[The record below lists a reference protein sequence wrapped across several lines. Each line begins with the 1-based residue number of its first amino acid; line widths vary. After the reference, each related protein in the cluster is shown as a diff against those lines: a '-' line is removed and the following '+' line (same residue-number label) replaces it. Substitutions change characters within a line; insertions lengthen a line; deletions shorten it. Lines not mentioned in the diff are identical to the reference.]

1 MKEICVF
8 CGSSTGKGEL
18 YRASAKKLAL
28 LMAKKEMNLVFGGS
42 SIGLMRILADVM
54 IEKGRKVTGIM
65 PEMLIRKEILHEG
78 VSKII
83 RTDSM
88 HERKLLMG
96 ELSDAF
102 IALPGGF
109 GTLDEISE
117 VLTWN
122 QLEINNKPIALL
134 NVDGYYDNLMAFLDR
149 AVQDG
154 FLRAEH
160 RANIIVESDEEKLL
174 EALKNFERIEVDS
187 KWVDELKEQVRT

>member
-1 MKEICVF
+1 MKNICVF
-8 CGSSTGKGEL
+8 CGSSTGNKEI
-18 YRASAKKLAL
+18 YKESARKLAAHL
-28 LMAKKEMNLVFGGS
+28 AEMEMDLVYGGS
-42 SIGLMRILADVM
+42 NIGLMRILADIM
-54 IEKGRKVTGIM
+54 IDQNRKVIGIM
-65 PEMLIRKEILHEG
+65 PEMLISKEILHEG
-78 VSKII
+78 ISEII

-122 QLEINNKPIALL
+122 QLGINEKPIGLL
-134 NVDGYYDNLMAFLDR
+134 NINGFYDSLIAFLDR
-149 AVQDG
+149 AVEDG

-160 RANIIVESDEEKLL
+160 RSNIIVESNEKDLIKALL
-174 EALKNFERIEVDS
+174 NFEKTEVDS
-187 KWVDELKEQVRT
+187 KWVDELKEQDAR

>member
-1 MKEICVF
+1 MNEICVF

-65 PEMLIRKEILHEG
+65 PEMLISKEILHEG

-134 NVDGYYDNLMAFLDR
+134 NVDGYYDSLMAFLDR

-174 EALKNFERIEVDS
+174 EALENFKRIEVDS

>member
-1 MKEICVF
+1 MKNICVF
-8 CGSSTGKGEL
+8 CGSSTGNKEIYKESARRL
-18 YRASAKKLAL
+18 ASHLA
-28 LMAKKEMNLVFGGS
+28 EMEMDLVYGGS
-42 SIGLMRILADVM
+42 NIGLMRILADIM
-54 IEKGRKVTGIM
+54 IDQNRNVIGIM
-65 PEMLIRKEILHEG
+65 PEMLISKEILHEG
-78 VSKII
+78 ISEII

-122 QLEINNKPIALL
+122 QLGINEKPIGLL
-134 NVDGYYDNLMAFLDR
+134 NVNGFYDSLIAFLDR
-149 AVQDG
+149 AVEDG

-160 RANIIVESDEEKLL
+160 RSNIVVESNEKDLIKALL
-174 EALKNFERIEVDS
+174 NFEKTEVDS
-187 KWVDELKEQVRT
+187 KWVDELKKQDAR